1 MVTVAV
7 SYSYRP
13 CFSTTTRLYVDVKTI
28 GGGASAVSLS
38 YIVFLVLYVQ
48 WCILKMHPSLT
59 VCRRPSVILPCECSS
74 ATTLVQMTGRSN
86 SSQPT
91 ATTSCTKSARLSTSH
106 NYLSQYN
113 NFTLYMP
120 ISDVAKAWSIYFIN
134 SIKAFLVES
143 CKRLSGANANGVIT
157 KNDVPGKFGE

>member
-1 MVTVAV
+1 MTESKKFTLTVAI

-13 CFSTTTRLYVDVKTI
+13 CFSTTIWLYVDVKAI
-28 GGGASAVSLS
+28 GGGATAVSLS

-59 VCRRPSVILPCECSS
+59 VCRRPSVILPLFRWLVALTHHSQLLPLSS
-74 ATTLVQMTGRSN
+74 R
-86 SSQPT
+86 
-91 ATTSCTKSARLSTSH
+91 TKSARLSTSY